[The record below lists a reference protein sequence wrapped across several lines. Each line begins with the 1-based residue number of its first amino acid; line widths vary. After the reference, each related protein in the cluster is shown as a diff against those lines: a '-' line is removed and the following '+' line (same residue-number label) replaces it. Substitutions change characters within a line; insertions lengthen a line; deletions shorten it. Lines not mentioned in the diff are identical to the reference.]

1 MSAFI
6 SVIDDEPDILDLVS
20 LHLKKTGFIV
30 NAFLNGKSF
39 FNSLESKR
47 PDLIILDLM
56 LPDMDGFDICRRLKE
71 ERAYKDIPIIML
83 TARAEETD
91 KVLGLELGADDYIV
105 KPFSPREL
113 IARVRTILRRKN
125 YTETLNDEK
134 IVIGKVLEL
143 DLKKYSTKLE
153 GKDIELT
160 PTEFNILKILAT
172 RKGWVYSRE
181 QILDALW
188 GEEKAVLDRT
198 IDVHIKNI
206 RKKLG
211 PYGSLIKNVRGVG
224 YKLEDE

>member
-6 SVIDDEPDILDLVS
+6 SVIDDEPDILDLIS
-20 LHLKKTGFIV
+20 LHLERAGFTV
-30 NAFLNGKSF
+30 STFLNGKSF
-39 FNSLESKR
+39 FDSLKEKK

-56 LPDMDGFDICRRLKE
+56 LPDIDGFDICKKLKE
-71 ERAYKDIPIIML
+71 EREYKSIPIIML

-91 KVLGLELGADDYIV
+91 KVLGLELGADDYVV

-113 IARVRTILRRKN
+113 VARVRTILRRIN
-125 YTETLNDEK
+125 QEETLGGEK

-143 DLKKYSTKLE
+143 DLKKYSAKLE
-153 GKDIELT
+153 GKDIGLT
-160 PTEFNILKILAT
+160 PTEFNILKILASG
-172 RKGWVYSRE
+172 KGWVYSRE

-198 IDVHIKNI
+198 IDVHIKNL

-211 PYGSLIKNVRGVG
+211 KHGNLIKNVRGVG
-224 YKLEDE
+224 YKIEDE